1 MAGILKSFQDYI
13 DNNQAAINSL
23 NPYNPL
29 THTAQKIQDVANV
42 AAHPVKTAKDAV
54 KSTEQTLKQV
64 AQNPK
69 KAIAEL
75 AKDAVG
81 VGEYSKLVQ
90 DPKLYAAQKVGGGLG
105 DLTLMAATAG
115 GVGKAAATKGVA
127 SKGIT
132 KAVPKQ
138 YSTSSVVKGSDF
150 SGVKPLLQN
159 INDLKKVEVPKSQV
173 VKEQLTDI
181 NSLKKAEPTKAKTIN
196 EQLYDLKTED
206 LRKAPSDVEQLY
218 LEQYQKYPVEMLEA
232 NPVRSTNTKLLTDWA
247 EGLVGKEGYSQ
258 ELRNQIAQRFSR
270 NSSKVPML
278 NMGDEAG
285 RVFNREVFRG
295 ADPYD
300 LYNSNINFR
309 SGTTLGLYSPM
320 HDSIDVANKRY
331 AQAIIDREGANI
343 LPEVTYPH
351 EVTHKVL
358 NSLENEAL
366 KNPSNTKL
374 SDKLKEMLTNAGGT
388 EGSLSGNENFSNA
401 LPAALNPKYQAPRAP
416 FYGSGKLN
424 DIQLLRDTE
433 NWWRKELSPYT
444 LKKEEDLFKGS
455 NLAVPQNKSDAS
467 LSDYMKI
474 LDDEQYLKRME
485 DL

>member
-1 MAGILKSFQDYI
+1 MAGILKTFQDYV

-23 NPYNPL
+23 DQYNPL
-29 THTAQKIQDVANV
+29 RWGAQKVQDIANAV
-42 AAHPVKTAKDAV
+42 AHPVKTGKEAV
-54 KSTEQTLKQV
+54 KATEQTLKQA
-64 AQNPK
+64 AQDPK
-69 KAIAEL
+69 KALTEL
-75 AKDAVG
+75 AKEAVG
-81 VGEYSKLVQ
+81 INEYKKLAQ

-115 GVGKAAATKGVA
+115 GIGTAATKGAV

-138 YSTSSVVKGSDF
+138 YPTSSVIKGSDF
-150 SGVKPLLQN
+150 SGAKPLLKN
-159 INDLKKVEVPKSQV
+159 IEDLKKVEVPKSQI

-181 NSLKKAEPTKAKTIN
+181 NSLKKATPAKSKTIN
-196 EQLYDLKTED
+196 EQLYDMKTGD

-218 LEQYQKYPVEMLEA
+218 LEQYRKYPAEMLEA

-247 EGLVGKEGYSQ
+247 EGLVGKEGYGQ
-258 ELRNQIAQRFSR
+258 GLRDQIAQRLTV
-270 NSSKVPML
+270 NSSKIPML

-300 LYNSNINFR
+300 LYNSAMDFR
-309 SGTTLGLYSPM
+309 RGTTLGMYSPM
-320 HDSIDVANKRY
+320 HDTIDIANKRY
-331 AQAIIDREGANI
+331 AQAIIDKTGVNV

-358 NSLENEAL
+358 ASLENEAL

-374 SDKLKEMLTNAGGT
+374 SDKLKEMLTNAGG
-388 EGSLSGNENFSNA
+388 EAGSLGGNENFSNA
-401 LPAALNPKYQAPRAP
+401 LPAALNPKYQSPRAP
-416 FYGSGKLN
+416 YYGSGTLN
-424 DIQLLRDTE
+424 NMQLLRDTE
-433 NWWRKELSPYT
+433 NWWRKELSPYA
-444 LKKEEDLFKGS
+444 LKKEESLFKGS
-455 NLAVPQNKSDAS
+455 NLATPQNKPDSS
-467 LSDYMKI
+467 LSDFMKI
-474 LDDEQYLKRME
+474 LDDEQYLRRME